1 MSLKHISLAVA
12 LCCAAPGLAQDA
24 PAADSSRVYEL
35 AELESPPRPSNVDS
49 LRAAL
54 QAAYPPALLQAGA
67 GGRVHV
73 AFVVAADGSV
83 GQAQVITSTDPAFDS
98 PTLASVAVLRF
109 TPGMRGGSAV
119 ATRVEIPIDWQ
130 APPPA
135 AEEVRVYA
143 MEDVDVEPRPLNLR
157 EVRHTIERA
166 YPPELRAQRVSGFV
180 HVRLRLDREG
190 VPRDLN
196 VTRTSHVAF
205 NQPTLESLALLRF
218 SPARVGGEPVEVW
231 MDLPIQWHMTSGIF
245 STEPNR

>member
-12 LCCAAPGLAQDA
+12 LCCAAAPATAQDA
-24 PAADSSRVYEL
+24 PAADSTRVYEL
-35 AELESPPRPSNVDS
+35 AEVETPPRPSNVDS

-54 QAAYPPALLQAGA
+54 QASYPPALLQAGA

-83 GQAQVITSTDPAFDS
+83 GQAQVISSTDPAFDA

-119 ATRVEIPIDWQ
+119 ATRVEIPIDWK

-135 AEEVRVYA
+135 QETRVYEMA
-143 MEDVDVEPRPLNLR
+143 DVEVEPRPLNLR

-166 YPPELRAQRVSGFV
+166 YPPELRARRVSGFV
-180 HVRLRLDREG
+180 HVRLRVDREG

-218 SPARVGGEPVEVW
+218 SPALVGGGPVEVW
-231 MDLPIQWHMTSGIF
+231 IDLPIQWHMTRGVF